1 MMKYELRENH
11 GNQDGCQLIT
21 PKRGNSSNSLDFK
34 GVYSLYR
41 FI

>member
-1 MMKYELRENH
+1 MKYELRENH

>member
-1 MMKYELRENH
+1 MKYELSENH
-11 GNQDGCQLIT
+11 GNQDGCQLIN
-21 PKRGNSSNSLDFK
+21 PKRENYSNYLDFK